1 MRAWPQEKLQ
11 GMARRSS
18 IRRDARRKR
27 DASRY
32 SIRRF
37 PRSRRGEEKV
47 DESWRLIDERAVGS
61 HAQARQRRG
70 GVEKILGSGT
80 DRCKKRCF
88 ERRGHKRLEI
98 VQADVGFEYFDE
110 ITSPC
115 SVSLM

>member
-1 MRAWPQEKLQ
+1 
-11 GMARRSS
+11 MARRSS
-18 IRRDARRKR
+18 IRRDARGKR

-37 PRSRRGEEKV
+37 PRSASRRRKV

-70 GVEKILGSGT
+70 AS
-80 DRCKKRCF
+80 RNPWKRDGQVQ
-88 ERRGHKRLEI
+88 EALLRASRHKRLEI
-98 VQADVGFEYFDE
+98 VQADVGVRIFRRNHL
-110 ITSPC
+110 PC